1 MKKII
6 SILSLI
12 SIVSSSLFGFSLLS
26 TSYQVYDTGS
36 NNKKSIDYYIA
47 HVDRKT
53 EKLTKVDKS
62 YRATNKDDEMIII
75 TKNNITVN
83 FKNTVADCVTKPN
96 DKTKAKEDLLCKSI
110 FKKNNITTNVLISPL
125 TNIVHTAFSFGTN
138 LKEGLDY
145 SVLFDKEKFYDFIAK
160 NNLRSY
166 QKKLLDISKAA
177 AQNQNNYYGLFDKRE
192 FVTTDAFG
200 NTKTIEVC
208 KFLDSSNVANTTKLY
223 AKTWKHPDVF
233 EFKDLRDMRDLEVR
247 RGVIVDLANNLY
259 EPKYGKIEYNNLNI
273 QGKNGS
279 LRNTVSMSVLGNKIL
294 YFIYDGTKLNKNRV
308 KLLQAVFANAN
319 SLIYDRTSCRFWPK
333 HSRDIGQH
341 ILKNIAI
348 DKNNPKII
356 SFLSVFL
363 NGNLSDYDKIR
374 KLLSDKGIKK
384 AFDIING

>member
-62 YRATNKDDEMIII
+62 YRAINKDDEMIII
-75 TKNNITVN
+75 TKNNIIVN
-83 FKNTVADCVTKPN
+83 FKNTVADCVTNPN
-96 DKTKAKEDLLCKSI
+96 DKTKAKEDLLCRSI

-166 QKKLLDISKAA
+166 QKKLLDISKTA
-177 AQNQNNYYGLFDKRE
+177 AQN
-192 FVTTDAFG
+192 
-200 NTKTIEVC
+200 
-208 KFLDSSNVANTTKLY
+208 
-223 AKTWKHPDVF
+223 
-233 EFKDLRDMRDLEVR
+233 
-247 RGVIVDLANNLY
+247 
-259 EPKYGKIEYNNLNI
+259 
-273 QGKNGS
+273 
-279 LRNTVSMSVLGNKIL
+279 
-294 YFIYDGTKLNKNRV
+294 
-308 KLLQAVFANAN
+308 
-319 SLIYDRTSCRFWPK
+319 
-333 HSRDIGQH
+333 
-341 ILKNIAI
+341 
-348 DKNNPKII
+348 KNN
-356 SFLSVFL
+356 
-363 NGNLSDYDKIR
+363 
-374 KLLSDKGIKK
+374 
-384 AFDIING
+384 